1 MAKQFRIED
10 YFIMKGV
17 NPSSMTEGNILQ
29 FSYKSPK
36 GVHDNKPMVLVHER
50 LGDRFYGINL
60 NYDMSELNEAV
71 TNLENTL
78 LPFLEKEYFKKYPEN
93 KQKLNETHQK
103 FNKSLITE
111 AEYHEFM
118 RKFDQ
123 KKLRI
128 FEVKNK
134 NMDACRCYRYDR
146 MTAVSL
152 LEFKS

>member
-1 MAKQFRIED
+1 
-10 YFIMKGV
+10 
-17 NPSSMTEGNILQ
+17 MTEGNILQ

-118 RKFDQ
+118 RRFPPKQ
-123 KKLRI
+123 L
-128 FEVKNK
+128 EVFQVNKK

-146 MTAVSL
+146 MNAVSKL
-152 LEFKS
+152 VWKN